1 MKTHVSVSQRL
12 DNLPIGKFHRRMAL
26 LVGLGM
32 FFDSFDNTLSSAVL
46 ASMLPTGFST
56 LELNSWF
63 LSATFAGLAIGAAF
77 AGWLS
82 DRIGRGF
89 AFQFNLALFGILAV
103 CAAFAPN
110 MEVLIGLR
118 FLMAVG
124 MGAEYVICYG
134 MITEFF
140 PRGHRGKYL
149 GLLGIFGGFGVSMS
163 SLVGWLVIPM
173 WSWRAMFIIGGVGAL
188 IAWWLRRKMPESPRW
203 LESRGRHEEAEAV
216 LQRIEKESGISSP
229 KAGPAVATGQAGAMD
244 QKADYVPITVLFSR
258 PVIRRTLLAL
268 VLTIIC
274 LFGSYSVTG
283 WMPTFFVK
291 QGMTVTSSLGFN
303 AAIMSGYVAGPLL
316 CMLLADRLGRRR
328 SIVLSGTLAAIV
340 AGIYP
345 FMTEPALIIAVGF
358 ILVAMAA
365 SFLTMCLGT
374 VPEFFPTAFRFR
386 GGGLAQTVGRVGLI
400 ASPFIVLWLF
410 NSYGIIGV
418 ILTVS
423 GFYVAA
429 TAIFAAA
436 RVDTSPEALAQIAP
450 AGDTAEALEEE
461 PKART

>member
-1 MKTHVSVSQRL
+1 MTVHVNASQRL

-26 LVGLGM
+26 LVGLGL

-56 LELNSWF
+56 LELNSLF

-77 AGWLS
+77 SGWLS

-103 CAAFAPN
+103 AAAFAPN
-110 MEVLIGLR
+110 MEVLIALR

-140 PRGHRGKYL
+140 PRSHRGRYL
-149 GLLGIFGGFGVSMS
+149 GLLGIFGGFGVSLS
-163 SLVGWLVIPM
+163 SLVGFWVIPAF
-173 WSWRAMFIIGGVGAL
+173 SWRAMFIIGGVGAL
-188 IAWWLRRKMPESPRW
+188 IAWWLRRSMPESPRW

-216 LQRIEKESGISSP
+216 LQKIERESGVQSP
-229 KAGPAVATGQAGAMD
+229 KTSPPAIASVAATKDQQAE
-244 QKADYVPITVLFSR
+244 YVPITVLFSSS
-258 PVIRRTLLAL
+258 VIRRTLLAL
-268 VLTIIC
+268 VLTVIC

-328 SIVLSGTLAAIV
+328 SIVLSGTLAAV
-340 AGIYP
+340 FAGIYP

-386 GGGLAQTVGRVGLI
+386 GGGLAQTVGRICLI

-410 NSYGIIGV
+410 TNFGIFGV

-429 TAIFAAA
+429 TTIFAAA
-436 RVDTSPEALAQIAP
+436 RIDTSDDALAQIAP
-450 AGDTAEALEEE
+450 AGDHANALED
-461 PKART
+461 PKARA